1 VDFAPSDAAVRFRD
15 EVRELV
21 AEHFTDDV
29 RRRAH
34 DTGTKHDW
42 GLHRAIAA
50 RGWIEQALPETL
62 GGGGRGPEELAAL
75 FHELEIA
82 GAPYDGLSVVIM
94 VACVIAHSGNE
105 MQRTDVLPR
114 LLSGEAAVCLGYTEP
129 DSGSDVAAARTRAVR
144 AGAGDG
150 DGHGERAGWRIDGQ
164 KMFTSVAEEA
174 DWVLLLTRTS
184 TEGPKH
190 AGLTFFLVPMD
201 TPGIEVQPV
210 RTLTGKRTNVTFY
223 NDVHVGDEWRVG
235 EVDGGWQVM
244 LVALSYER
252 GLAGGIRDGER
263 LLHAAEE
270 HARTTTR
277 PDGSRL
283 LDDPLV
289 RERLARLA
297 IEIEVT
303 DLLAGRA
310 AWVAASGRLP
320 GTEGAACKLFAT
332 ESFTRNASWFLDTAG
347 PPGLVARETGTVD
360 GFFEYC
366 YRYAPVTTIHG
377 GTSEIQ
383 RNLVAQRGLGLPRAR

>member
-1 VDFAPSDAAVRFRD
+1 MDFAPSDAAVRFRA
-15 EVRELV
+15 EVRDLV
-21 AEHFTDDV
+21 AEHFTDEV

-34 DTGTKHDW
+34 DTGTMHDW

-75 FHELEIA
+75 FHELEVA

-94 VACVIAHSGNE
+94 VACVIAHAGNE

-114 LLSGEAAVCLGYTEP
+114 LLSGESAVCLGYTEP
-129 DSGSDVAAARTRAVR
+129 DSGSDVAAARTKAVR
-144 AGAGDG
+144 DGTGPDPADGGA
-150 DGHGERAGWRIDGQ
+150 WRIDGQ
-164 KMFTSVAEEA
+164 KLFTSVAEEA
-174 DWVLLLTRTS
+174 VWVLLLTRTS

-190 AGLTFFLVPMD
+190 AGLTFFLVPMS

-223 NDVHVGDEWRVG
+223 NDVHIGDEWRVG

-263 LLHAAEE
+263 LLHSAESY
-270 HARTTTR
+270 AREAQR

-297 IEIEVT
+297 IDNEVT

-332 ESFTRNASWFLDTAG
+332 ESFTRNASWFLDAAG
-347 PPGLVARETGTVD
+347 PAGLVTRDAGEPD

-383 RNLVAQRGLGLPRAR
+383 RNLVAQRGLGLPRGR

>member
-1 VDFAPSDAAVRFRD
+1 VDFAPSDAAEQFRR
-15 EVRELV
+15 EVRQVV

-29 RRRAH
+29 RRRMH
-34 DTGTKHDW
+34 ETGTMHDW

-50 RGWIEQALPETL
+50 RGWIAQALPAAL
-62 GGGGRGPEELAAL
+62 GGGGRDPEELATL

-82 GAPYDGLSVVIM
+82 GAPYDGLSVVVM
-94 VACVIAHSGNE
+94 VACVIAHAGNE
-105 MQRTDVLPR
+105 LQRAEVLPR
-114 LLSGEAAVCLGYTEP
+114 LLSGESAVCLGYTEP

-144 AGAGDG
+144 DG
-150 DGHGERAGWRIDGQ
+150 DGWRIDGQ
-164 KMFTSVAEEA
+164 KMFTSVAEES

-184 TEGPKH
+184 TDGPKH

-263 LLHAAEE
+263 LLQAAEAHAAT
-270 HARTTTR
+270 ATR
-277 PDGSRL
+277 ADGTRL

-289 RERLARLA
+289 RERLVRLA
-297 IEIEVT
+297 IDNEVT

-332 ESFTRNASWFLDTAG
+332 EAFTRAASWFLDAAG
-347 PPGLVARETGTVD
+347 PGGLVQREATALE

-366 YRYAPVTTIHG
+366 YRYATVTTIHG

-383 RNLVAQRGLGLPRAR
+383 RNLIAQRGLGLPRAR